1 MAENGVPM
9 FTEFL
14 FIAVTAFVL
23 YNLIKSTEKTLA
35 RRTQPVEKDVRI
47 IDHRSRM

>member
-1 MAENGVPM
+1 M

-14 FIAVTAFVL
+14 IISAIVVVL
-23 YNLIKSTEKTLA
+23 FNLIRSTEKTLA
-35 RRTQPVEKDVRI
+35 HRPVPVEKDKRI

>member
-1 MAENGVPM
+1 M

-14 FIAVTAFVL
+14 FIAVTAVILFI
-23 YNLIKSTEKTLA
+23 LIRFTEKTLA
-35 RRTQPVEKDVRI
+35 QRPVPVEKDKRF

>member
-1 MAENGVPM
+1 M

-14 FIAVTAFVL
+14 FISVIVVVL
-23 YNLIKSTEKTLA
+23 FNLIRFTEKTLA
-35 RRTQPVEKDVRI
+35 PRPVPVEKDKRI